1 MMKRLLIVVGII
13 LLAGCGVEYTI
24 HGTKVSFNESV
35 DFRHI
40 HYRTSTV
47 FDYGSDDTY
56 KYYNLYDKKPNIIY
70 SIVVNRL
77 SGSIDD
83 GIKKI
88 EDTYKT
94 KTSSKKIHGTEWK
107 ILTYTDDKKE
117 YHLYFAKYSDDEY
130 YRVDFNNASLGES
143 FEKKFMKSVRI
154 K

>member
-1 MMKRLLIVVGII
+1 MKKLLLIVV
-13 LLAGCGVEYTI
+13 LFLFLTGCGVEYTI
-24 HGTKVSFNESV
+24 HGTKVSFDESV

-56 KYYNLYDKKPNIIY
+56 KYYNLYDKKPNVIY
-70 SIVVNRL
+70 SIVVNKL
-77 SGSIDD
+77 SGSMDD

-88 EDTYKT
+88 EDTYKV

-107 ILTYTDDKKE
+107 ILTYTEDEKE
-117 YHLYFAKYSDDEY
+117 YHLYFAEYSEKEY
-130 YRVDFNNASLGES
+130 YRVDFNNASLGEA
-143 FEKKFMKSVRI
+143 FEKRFMKFVRI